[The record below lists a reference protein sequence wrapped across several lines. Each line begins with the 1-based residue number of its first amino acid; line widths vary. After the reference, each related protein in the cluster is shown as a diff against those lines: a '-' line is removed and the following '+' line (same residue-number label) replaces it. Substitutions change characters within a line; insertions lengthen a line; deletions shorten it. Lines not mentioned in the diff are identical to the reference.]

1 MVTEQTEFFAD
12 GRLGDYRV
20 GQVMSEDARTI
31 TWKAEQISMGRS
43 VILEALKPKCLGEDA
58 VVDSFLADVRAK
70 AAVDHPGIGSVYEA
84 VQSDDSVYYAR
95 EDVAG
100 VSLRSMVSE
109 RRTFPVLRI
118 LGILEQIGESIIYLE
133 EKNLATTPLGA
144 DDIVLCRED
153 VVRVVNPAIAGE
165 PQGDTAWADRETVA
179 ALLRQLSRGGES
191 GTTRMGRLLDY
202 LTKQGEEE
210 VPWSNIV
217 HTAEKFRQQL
227 EEGSRTTAL
236 AEQAQASRSRGF
248 WWMAVTVGVL
258 LAGVGGG
265 LFVLAR
271 NGGSPKKPTRAPV
284 MIPAGVYSGPGG
296 GEVRIETIWIEA
308 AEVTIADYSRFLEA
322 LQMVSESSRAVYD
335 HPEQPSGRSGHEPED
350 WEALRGAAEE
360 NGIWQGLSVT
370 LSCPVINVDWWD
382 AYAYAN
388 WSGGR
393 LPTQEEWFAARRGA
407 LPAWSSWGGVED
419 STDDLVDGI
428 YGLAGNVS
436 EWTRD
441 QELNPVFPLNPRRP
455 LICGASYRRV
465 QGGVEARYWVETRDL
480 RRPDLGFRVVYE
492 APPE

>member
-1 MVTEQTEFFAD
+1 
-12 GRLGDYRV
+12 
-20 GQVMSEDARTI
+20 
-31 TWKAEQISMGRS
+31 
-43 VILEALKPKCLGEDA
+43 
-58 VVDSFLADVRAK
+58 
-70 AAVDHPGIGSVYEA
+70 
-84 VQSDDSVYYAR
+84 
-95 EDVAG
+95 
-100 VSLRSMVSE
+100 
-109 RRTFPVLRI
+109 
-118 LGILEQIGESIIYLE
+118 
-133 EKNLATTPLGA
+133 
-144 DDIVLCRED
+144 
-153 VVRVVNPAIAGE
+153 
-165 PQGDTAWADRETVA
+165 
-179 ALLRQLSRGGES
+179 
-191 GTTRMGRLLDY
+191 
-202 LTKQGEEE
+202 
-210 VPWSNIV
+210 
-217 HTAEKFRQQL
+217 
-227 EEGSRTTAL
+227 
-236 AEQAQASRSRGF
+236 
-248 WWMAVTVGVL
+248 
-258 LAGVGGG
+258 
-265 LFVLAR
+265 
-271 NGGSPKKPTRAPV
+271 
-284 MIPAGVYSGPGG
+284 
-296 GEVRIETIWIEA
+296 VRIETIWIEA

-350 WEALRGAAEE
+350 WEALRGAAEG